1 MKRLLYTIALL
12 GGLFAA
18 FYFLGNRLLHHLALK
33 GVERAIPRLAGQ
45 GITIDTLGFRR
56 VRMVSW
62 RALAIDDLVLR
73 FRLEREFMGQR
84 SFRSEL
90 QAERVIARVSSFRIP
105 SVTGILDEFSLL
117 LEYDDPVRV
126 ESSPYGRF
134 EHARFE
140 TSTAIDLSDPIESFR
155 RLSADL
161 NTLFRENAVAA
172 PFTLRGTVF
181 FSLAG
186 KSSSARLF
194 TEHRDGLT
202 RLRLEAD
209 DLLRAARDFGVEL
222 TLAEAELI
230 AGFPAQVPALIKITR
245 DAERRSEHLGAA
257 DPAFPRDAWKHVYW
271 SYQLTRAFGPEFAR
285 RVTDAHELKPN
296 NTLEEREMDYHNN
309 RLAREYAR
317 EELTEQQLLRKF
329 LADPSVI
336 RTPQD
341 GGP

>member
-1 MKRLLYTIALL
+1 MKRLFYTIALL

-62 RALAIDDLVLR
+62 RAVAVDDLVLR
-73 FRLEREFMGQR
+73 FRLEREFMGR
-84 SFRSEL
+84 RTFRSEF
-90 QAERVIARVSSFRIP
+90 QAEHVIARVSSFRIP

-117 LEYDDPVRV
+117 LEYDDAERAGD
-126 ESSPYGRF
+126 SPYGRF

-140 TSTAIDLSDPIESFR
+140 TSTAIDLSDPMESLR
-155 RLSADL
+155 SLTDDL
-161 NTLFRENAVAA
+161 NTLFRENEAAA
-172 PFTLRGTVF
+172 PFALRGTVF
-181 FSLAG
+181 FSLDG
-186 KSSSARLF
+186 KSSSVRLF
-194 TEHRDGLT
+194 TEHLDGLT

-209 DLLRAARDFGVEL
+209 DLLRAAQDFGVEL

-245 DAERRSEHLGAA
+245 DAERRSEYMGAA

-271 SYQLTRAFGPEFAR
+271 SYHLTRAFGPEFAR

-309 RLAREYAR
+309 QLARQYAL
-317 EELTEQQLLRKF
+317 EELTETELLRKF

-336 RTPQD
+336 RAPKD